1 MQSQGWG
8 SPTQGWGHPVPG
20 ALGDLGATP
29 RSGYYR
35 GGGGYVYYYS
45 GWQAPIQIVSGPTGV
60 GSTLSAGS
68 STYLVVL
75 NEISAI
81 GAPNAS
87 GPDSG
92 STVAEEETG
101 GRFSNVLSSLTNIAT
116 GVSSAASQ
124 ISAAQAISDPGNV
137 YAPLPYSTPTGSDSS
152 SNIRIAAAGLGFLA
166 VVGLVIFLVRRKK

>member
-20 ALGDLGATP
+20 ALGDLGAP
-29 RSGYYR
+29 GLPSGYYR
-35 GGGGYVYYYS
+35 GGGGYVYYWTATS
-45 GWQAPIQIVSGPTGV
+45 ASIQIASGPTGA
-60 GSTLSAGS
+60 GSTLTPGTTAYSA
-68 STYLVVL
+68 VL
-75 NEISAI
+75 NELVQI
-81 GAPNAS
+81 GSPNSS
-87 GPDSG
+87 GPD
-92 STVAEEETG
+92 TVAEEETG